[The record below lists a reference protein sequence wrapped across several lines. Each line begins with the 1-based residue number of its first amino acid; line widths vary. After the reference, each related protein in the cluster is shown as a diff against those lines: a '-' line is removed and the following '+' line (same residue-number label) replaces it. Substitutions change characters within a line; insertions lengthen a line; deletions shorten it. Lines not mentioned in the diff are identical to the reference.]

1 MHYFLFDTVPFYSL
15 NYLQN
20 IQEETKFIFN
30 LAGCK
35 KGLKHFV
42 QDKNFRVTYSYSIF
56 KLLSQTLVL
65 HFAQFC
71 LLLTDN
77 KKR

>member
-1 MHYFLFDTVPFYSL
+1 MHYFLFDTVLFYSL

-35 KGLKHFV
+35 KGLTHFV
-42 QDKNFRVTYSYSIF
+42 QDKNFRATCSYSIF
-56 KLLSQTLVL
+56 AITNTCASFCSVL
-65 HFAQFC
+65 FII
-71 LLLTDN
+71 D
-77 KKR
+77 